1 MILIF
6 ELMDEAVTHAPG
18 NSQWAQVIAQAA
30 PDRQVRLFAPLA
42 HRAALAQDPNLLALP
57 NVELRE
63 IPLLSVYRRQVNVA
77 SPRRFREELAILR
90 AALAEVPPAAE
101 PCLIVFASAAPTA
114 VFAALLAGRLL
125 RRRVQ
130 VQMVLHGFANEVQGW
145 RTRNPLL
152 RRFDLP
158 GLMQRPPR
166 ALRFLALEPSI
177 AAELGRIVPA
187 SAGRIDVLPLPVNA
201 AEIEACQP
209 MLLTRPIKV
218 ALVGQTTAPKGIGP
232 FLETA
237 RLFKQRYGDAVQFHV
252 IGRRF
257 PDTDLEALAV
267 LDSEVSDDYLDR
279 AVFLERLAGMH
290 YVFLPLHESYYRLSP
305 SGALIDAITWL
316 KPVIATAIPLV
327 ADAFREGGDIG
338 ELRQD
343 VPGMQAAL
351 QAIIES
357 PDAERY
363 ARQVEALRGLRAK
376 RMPTALVSLYRS
388 ILEHGFGDQPVATA
402 P

>member
-18 NSQWAQVIAQAA
+18 NSQWTQVIARAA
-30 PDRQVRLFAPLA
+30 PHRQVRLFAPPV
-42 HRAALAQDPNLLALP
+42 HRAALAEDPDLLALP

-63 IPLLSVYRRQVNVA
+63 IPLPSAYRRQVNVA

-90 AALAEVPPAAE
+90 AALAEVPPGE
-101 PCLIVFASAAPTA
+101 SCLVVFASAAPTA

-125 RRRVQ
+125 RRRIQ

-158 GLMQRPPR
+158 GLMQHPPR

-201 AEIEACQP
+201 AEIAAWRP
-209 MLLTRPIKV
+209 VVLARPIKV

-257 PDTDLEALAV
+257 PDTDRADLAV

-279 AVFLERLAGMH
+279 ATFLERLAGMH

-316 KPVIATAIPLV
+316 KPVIANAIPVV
-327 ADAFREGGDIG
+327 ADAFRAGGDIG
-338 ELRQD
+338 ELCQD
-343 VPGMQAAL
+343 VPAMQTAL
-351 QAIIES
+351 QAIMER
-357 PDAERY
+357 PDPERY
-363 ARQVEALRGLRAK
+363 ARQVEALKGLRAQ
-376 RMPTALVSLYRS
+376 RMPAALVSLYRG
-388 ILEHGFGDQPVATA
+388 ILERGFGDLRGVVSP
-402 P
+402 

>member
-18 NSQWAQVIAQAA
+18 NSQWTQVIAQAA
-30 PDRQVRLFAPLA
+30 PDQQVRLFAPPV
-42 HRAALAQDPNLLALP
+42 HRAALAGDPSLLALP

-90 AALAEVPPAAE
+90 AALAEVPAAE
-101 PCLIVFASAAPTA
+101 PCLVVFASAAPTA
-114 VFAALLAGRLL
+114 VFAALLAARLA
-125 RRRVQ
+125 RRRIA

-158 GLMQRPPR
+158 GLMRHPPP

-177 AAELGRIVPA
+177 AAELGRIIPA
-187 SAGRIDVLPLPVNA
+187 CAGRIDVLPLPVNA
-201 AEIEACQP
+201 AEIAACQP
-209 MLLTRPIKV
+209 VALTSPIRV

-237 RLFKQRYGDAVQFHV
+237 RLFKQRYGAAVEFHV

-257 PDTDLEALAV
+257 PDTDRAALAV
-267 LDSEVSDDYLDR
+267 LDSEVSDDYLPR
-279 AVFLERLAGMH
+279 EAFLDRLAGMH

-316 KPVIATAIPLV
+316 KPVIGTAIPLV
-327 ADAFREGGDIG
+327 VDAFREGGDIG
-338 ELRQD
+338 ELCRD
-343 VPGMQAAL
+343 VGAMQAAL
-351 QAIIES
+351 QAIIER
-357 PDAERY
+357 PEPERY
-363 ARQVEALRGLRAK
+363 ARQVEALRRLRAQ
-376 RMPTALVSLYRS
+376 RTPASLVSIYRR
-388 ILEHGFGDQPVATA
+388 ILDQGFAHLRATTA

>member
-18 NSQWAQVIAQAA
+18 NSQWTQVIARAA
-30 PDRQVRLFAPLA
+30 PHQQVRLFAPPV
-42 HRAALAQDPNLLALP
+42 HRAALAEDPNLLALP
-57 NVELRE
+57 NLELRE

-77 SPRRFREELAILR
+77 SPRRFGEELTILR
-90 AALAEVPPAAE
+90 AALADVPPGE
-101 PCLIVFASAAPTA
+101 PCLVVFASAAPTA
-114 VFAALLAGRLL
+114 VFAALLAGRLM

-130 VQMVLHGFANEVQGW
+130 LQMVLHGFANAVQGW
-145 RTRNPLL
+145 RTRNPVL
-152 RRFDLP
+152 RRFDLR

-166 ALRFLALEPSI
+166 SLRFLALEPSI

-201 AEIEACQP
+201 AEIG
-209 MLLTRPIKV
+209 MWRPVPLDRPLKV

-237 RLFKQRYGDAVQFHV
+237 RRFKQRYGAAIEFHV

-257 PDTDLEALAV
+257 PDTDPTTLAV
-267 LDSEVSDDYLDR
+267 LDSEVTDRYLDR

-316 KPVIATAIPLV
+316 KPVIATAIPVV
-327 ADAFREGGDIG
+327 ADAFRAGGDIG
-338 ELRQD
+338 ELCQD
-343 VPGMQAAL
+343 VPAMQTAL
-351 QAIIES
+351 ERIMER
-357 PDAERY
+357 PDPERY
-363 ARQVEALRGLRAK
+363 ARQVEALKRLRAQ
-376 RMPTALVSLYRS
+376 RTPESLVSAYRD
-388 ILEHGFGDQPVATA
+388 ILERGFGDLLAA
-402 P
+402 SFR